1 MKAAPYLLERS
12 AGLAA
17 QLALFADDSRRPDGL
32 DYAADFI
39 SAPVER
45 ALIEHVTSLPLQP
58 FQFGQYEGK
67 RRVSSF
73 GWRYDYSLRRLL
85 PADTTPIWLA
95 PLVERV
101 EALGGPGT
109 RIAQILCTEYDVG
122 AGIGWH
128 RDKPLFDRIF
138 GVSLGSPCGLRFRRP
153 ADEAWERFAL
163 DVAPRSIYVMS
174 GPARL
179 DWQHSI
185 PAVEALRY
193 SLTFRTLKTNPE
205 ILSSVTEL

>member
-1 MKAAPYLLERS
+1 LERT

-45 ALIEHVTSLPLQP
+45 ALIEHVTPLPLQP

-67 RRVSSF
+67 SRVSSF

-85 PADTTPIWLA
+85 PADTMSAPASAGTAISHSSIGYSESLWDRLAGSAFEDRPMTPGN
-95 PLVERV
+95 V
-101 EALGGPGT
+101 
-109 RIAQILCTEYDVG
+109 
-122 AGIGWH
+122 
-128 RDKPLFDRIF
+128 
-138 GVSLGSPCGLRFRRP
+138 LRSMWRR
-153 ADEAWERFAL
+153 A
-163 DVAPRSIYVMS
+163 IYVMS

-193 SLTFRTLKTNPE
+193 SLTFRTLKANPD
-205 ILSSVTEL
+205 ILSSDPFP